1 MTTEPRAIAMGAV
14 LLTALIAGCTHAQKL
29 DTPHRLVCF
38 DPTMADD
45 SPLAAWIVDKR
56 IECNP
61 QGCTMENHNG
71 TSTVYR
77 IPEGVA
83 CNLIPEALPNED

>member
-1 MTTEPRAIAMGAV
+1 MTAEPRAIAMGAV
-14 LLTALIAGCTHAQKL
+14 LLAALIAGCTPAQNL